1 MLLAF
6 GSNSGS
12 FSVIS
17 SISEISSGFLFPLV
31 DMVFLMDGGM
41 SLEVAKVVIF
51 FWGVFI
57 FFDII
62 VDKFAEIGRLNGR
75 FVVGNH
81 ASRTGTLTP

>member
-6 GSNSGS
+6 SGNSGS
-12 FSVIS
+12 FSVIT
-17 SISEISSGFLFPLV
+17 SISGISSGFLFPLV
-31 DMVFLMDGGM
+31 DMIFDGWRNVIG
-41 SLEVAKVVIF
+41 SVEGCDLLLERLY
-51 FWGVFI
+51 

-62 VDKFAEIGRLNGR
+62 VDKFAGIGRFNGR